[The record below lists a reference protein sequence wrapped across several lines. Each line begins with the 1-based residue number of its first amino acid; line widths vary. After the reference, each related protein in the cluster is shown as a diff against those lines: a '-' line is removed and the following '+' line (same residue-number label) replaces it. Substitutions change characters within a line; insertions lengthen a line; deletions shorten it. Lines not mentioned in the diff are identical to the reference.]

1 MDVTRPDIEC
11 AGEVCR
17 ASPEEHRAH
26 EEMSDHSHISDESP
40 QTAPDILSEKP
51 AENDREAEE
60 EEEADGAA
68 EAPYSVLPSGEK
80 AFVIIMGSFAAL
92 ISPLSSSA
100 YLPALNTLARDMH
113 VSVSLINLTITT
125 YLIFQGLSP
134 SFVGSFSD
142 GHGRRPAYIVSFII
156 YLGANIG
163 LALQNSY
170 SALMVLRCLQ
180 SAGSSGTIA
189 LGSAVVADLTT
200 RAERGKYI
208 GYASMG
214 ISLGP
219 ALGPIVGGLLDHFLG
234 WRSIF
239 WFLVILSGV
248 LFIVILMVLPETC
261 RAVVGNGSIV
271 PPSWNRPLWTLCTPK
286 SRFRRDEKSP
296 DLTTIQKPK
305 RRPNPISS
313 LLILAQKEAGM
324 ILLYGGLLFSGY
336 QAVLSTLS
344 TQLSSR
350 FGFNSIQI
358 GLCYLPIGLGSISSR
373 WTVGTLLDWNFRREA
388 RLQGMVIHKNRQ
400 QDIAN
405 FNIERARLAV
415 ALPMIYLGAL
425 SILAYGWVMQYRTSL
440 AGPIIMLYFMGL
452 TTSGSFNTLNTLV
465 VDVNHQSAATA
476 VAASNLC
483 RCLMGAGTTAFVGP
497 LIEAIGIGWTG
508 TIVAVLWALFSPL
521 LWLVFL
527 RGHSWRQMK
536 ARREQQKLESSVQ
549 DPQGKPDVERGSGGG
564 QS

>member
-1 MDVTRPDIEC
+1 
-11 AGEVCR
+11 
-17 ASPEEHRAH
+17 
-26 EEMSDHSHISDESP
+26 
-40 QTAPDILSEKP
+40 
-51 AENDREAEE
+51 
-60 EEEADGAA
+60 
-68 EAPYSVLPSGEK
+68 
-80 AFVIIMGSFAAL
+80 
-92 ISPLSSSA
+92 
-100 YLPALNTLARDMH
+100 LA
-113 VSVSLINLTITT
+113 
-125 YLIFQGLSP
+125 P
-134 SFVGSFSD
+134 SFVGSLSD
-142 GHGRRPAYIVSFII
+142 GHGRRPAYIAAFIV

-170 SALMVLRCLQ
+170 PALMVLRCLQ

-219 ALGPIVGGLLDHFLG
+219 ALGPIIGGLLDHFLG

-248 LFIVILMVLPETC
+248 CFIVILLVLPETC
-261 RAVVGNGSIV
+261 RAVVGNGSVI
-271 PPSWNRPLWTLCTPK
+271 PPPGNRPLWVILAPK
-286 SRFRRDEKSP
+286 LRSRRDERSP
-296 DLTTIQKPK
+296 DPTTIQKPK

-313 LLILAQKEAGM
+313 LLILAQKEAGL

-336 QAVLSTLS
+336 VAVLSTLS

-388 RLQGMVIHKNRQ
+388 HLQGMAIHKNRQ
-400 QDIAN
+400 QDIEN
-405 FNIERARLAV
+405 FNIERARLAI
-415 ALPMIYLGAL
+415 ALPMIYVGSL
-425 SILAYGWVMQYRTSL
+425 SVLAYAWVMQYHTSL
-440 AGPIIMLYFMGL
+440 AGPIVMLYFMGL

-483 RCLMGAGTTAFVGP
+483 RCFMGAGTTAFVGP
-497 LIEAIGIGWTG
+497 LIDAIGIGWTG
-508 TIVAVLWALFSPL
+508 TIVAALWGLFSPM
-521 LWLVFL
+521 LWLIFL
-527 RGHSWRQMK
+527 RGHSWRQEQ
-536 ARREQQKLESSVQ
+536 AAREQQRENASE
-549 DPQGKPDVERGSGGG
+549 DPQARPDLEKGSGEV

>member
-1 MDVTRPDIEC
+1 
-11 AGEVCR
+11 
-17 ASPEEHRAH
+17 
-26 EEMSDHSHISDESP
+26 
-40 QTAPDILSEKP
+40 
-51 AENDREAEE
+51 
-60 EEEADGAA
+60 
-68 EAPYSVLPSGEK
+68 
-80 AFVIIMGSFAAL
+80 
-92 ISPLSSSA
+92 
-100 YLPALNTLARDMH
+100 
-113 VSVSLINLTITT
+113 
-125 YLIFQGLSP
+125 
-134 SFVGSFSD
+134 
-142 GHGRRPAYIVSFII
+142 
-156 YLGANIG
+156 
-163 LALQNSY
+163 
-170 SALMVLRCLQ
+170 MVLRCLQ

-208 GYASMG
+208 GYSSMG
-214 ISLGP
+214 VSLGP
-219 ALGPIVGGLLDHFLG
+219 ALGPIIGGLLNHFLG

-248 LFIVILMVLPETC
+248 CFIVVLIVLPETC
-261 RAVVGNGSIV
+261 RAVVGNGSV
-271 PPSWNRPLWTLCTPK
+271 LPPLWNRPLWTLVAPK
-286 SRFRRDEKSP
+286 SRFREDEKSQESQ

-313 LLILAQKEAGM
+313 LLILAQKEAGL

-336 QAVLSTLS
+336 MAVLSTLS

-388 RLQGMVIHKNRQ
+388 RLQGMPIHKNRQ
-400 QDIAN
+400 QDIGN
-405 FNIERARLAV
+405 FNIERARLSI

-440 AGPIIMLYFMGL
+440 AGPIVMLYFMGL

-497 LIEAIGIGWTG
+497 LIDAIGIGWTG
-508 TIVAVLWALFSPL
+508 TIVAAVWALFSPM
-521 LWLVFL
+521 LWLVYI
-527 RGHSWRQMK
+527 RGLSWRKTK
-536 ARREQQKLESSVQ
+536 AAQKQQRLETPAE
-549 DPQGKPDVERGSGGG
+549 DG
-564 QS
+564 QSRSDLEQGSREKKPQSGQV

>member
-1 MDVTRPDIEC
+1 M
-11 AGEVCR
+11 A
-17 ASPEEHRAH
+17 
-26 EEMSDHSHISDESP
+26 
-40 QTAPDILSEKP
+40 
-51 AENDREAEE
+51 
-60 EEEADGAA
+60 
-68 EAPYSVLPSGEK
+68 
-80 AFVIIMGSFAAL
+80 
-92 ISPLSSSA
+92 
-100 YLPALNTLARDMH
+100 
-113 VSVSLINLTITT
+113 
-125 YLIFQGLSP
+125 P

-142 GHGRRPAYIVSFII
+142 GHGRRPAYIAAFIV

-170 SALMVLRCLQ
+170 PALMVLRCLQ

-248 LFIVILMVLPETC
+248 CFIVILLILPETC
-261 RAVVGNGSIV
+261 RAVVGNGSVI
-271 PPSWNRPLWTLCTPK
+271 PPPWNRPLWKLLAPK
-286 SRFRRDEKSP
+286 SRSRRDEKTQ

-313 LLILAQKEAGM
+313 LLIIAQKEAGL

-336 QAVLSTLS
+336 MAVLSTLS
-344 TQLSSR
+344 TQMSSR

-358 GLCYLPIGLGSISSR
+358 GLCYLPVGLGSISSR

-388 RLQGMVIHKNRQ
+388 RLQGMAIHKNRQ
-400 QDIAN
+400 QEIEN
-405 FNIERARLAV
+405 FNIERARLAI
-415 ALPMIYLGAL
+415 ALPMIYVGAL
-425 SILAYGWVMQYRTSL
+425 SVLAYAWVMQYHTSL
-440 AGPIIMLYFMGL
+440 AGPIVMLYFMGL

-465 VDVNHQSAATA
+465 VDVNHRSAATA

-483 RCLMGAGTTAFVGP
+483 RCFMGAGTTAFVGP
-497 LIEAIGIGWTG
+497 LIDAIGIGWTG
-508 TIVAVLWALFSPL
+508 TIVAALWGLFSPM

-527 RGHSWRQMK
+527 RGHSWRQDQ
-536 ARREQQKLESSVQ
+536 AAQEQQRENTSE
-549 DPQGKPDVERGSGGG
+549 DPQARPDLEK
-564 QS
+564 

>member
-1 MDVTRPDIEC
+1 
-11 AGEVCR
+11 
-17 ASPEEHRAH
+17 
-26 EEMSDHSHISDESP
+26 
-40 QTAPDILSEKP
+40 
-51 AENDREAEE
+51 
-60 EEEADGAA
+60 
-68 EAPYSVLPSGEK
+68 
-80 AFVIIMGSFAAL
+80 
-92 ISPLSSSA
+92 
-100 YLPALNTLARDMH
+100 
-113 VSVSLINLTITT
+113 
-125 YLIFQGLSP
+125 
-134 SFVGSFSD
+134 
-142 GHGRRPAYIVSFII
+142 
-156 YLGANIG
+156 
-163 LALQNSY
+163 
-170 SALMVLRCLQ
+170 MVLRCLQ

-219 ALGPIVGGLLDHFLG
+219 ALGPIVGGLLDHYLG

-248 LFIVILMVLPETC
+248 LFIIILIVLPETC
-261 RAVVGNGSIV
+261 RAVVGNGSV
-271 PPSWNRPLWTLCTPK
+271 VASSWNRPLWTLCAPK
-286 SRFRRDEKSP
+286 SWSRQDDKSP

-324 ILLYGGLLFSGY
+324 ILLYGGVLFSGY
-336 QAVLSTLS
+336 MAVLSTLS

-388 RLQGMVIHKNRQ
+388 RLQGLVIHKNRQ
-400 QDIAN
+400 QDIGN

-415 ALPMIYLGAL
+415 ALPMIYMGAVC
-425 SILAYGWVMQYRTSL
+425 ILAYGWVMQYRTSL

-497 LIEAIGIGWTG
+497 LIDAIGIGWTG
-508 TIVAVLWALFSPL
+508 TIVAFLWALFSPL

-527 RGHSWRQMK
+527 RGHSWRQQQ
-536 ARREQQKLESSVQ
+536 ARREQQKMETSGQ
-549 DPQGKPDVERGSGGG
+549 DPQDRPDVERGGEGRS
-564 QS
+564 SDA